1 MTHQQPAP
9 GSVTLRPVGVDDI
22 DDEYVAWYRNDDGH
36 LDYFSGS
43 GRVFDRDAL
52 LADRAQGLAEE
63 RWFYYLIES
72 DGHRLGTVRIGPID
86 RRNRTSDL
94 VCLIGNRA
102 FAGRGYGSK
111 AVAAASER
119 AFDEHGIRRL
129 HSGMYE
135 TNQASVRA
143 YVKGG
148 WHVEARM
155 RGFYLVGGQA
165 VDRICV
171 ACLNPRYFDADGSDH
186 GA

>member
-1 MTHQQPAP
+1 MINEQEREP
-9 GSVTLRPVGVDDI
+9 GVTLRPVTIDDV
-22 DDEYVAWYRNDDGH
+22 DDEYVRWYTNDDGH

-43 GRVFDRDAL
+43 GRVFDREWL

-63 RWFYYLIES
+63 RWFYYMIEAH
-72 DGHRLGTVRIGPID
+72 GQRLGTVRIGPID
-86 RRNRTSDL
+86 QRNRTSDL

-102 FAGRGYGSK
+102 FAGKGYGSR
-111 AVAAASER
+111 AVAAGTER
-119 AFDEHGIRRL
+119 AFDAHGIRRL

-135 TNQASVRA
+135 TNQSSIRA

-148 WHVEARM
+148 WHIEARM
-155 RGFYLVGGQA
+155 RGFYLVGEQA

-171 ACLNPRYFDADGSDH
+171 ACLNPRFFADDGGH